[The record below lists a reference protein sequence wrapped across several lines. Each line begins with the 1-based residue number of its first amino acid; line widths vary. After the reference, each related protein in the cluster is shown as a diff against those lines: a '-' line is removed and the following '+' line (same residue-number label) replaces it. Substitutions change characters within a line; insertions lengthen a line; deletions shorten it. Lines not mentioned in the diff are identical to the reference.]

1 VRRAS
6 ILLVAF
12 ALCLS
17 LTPPLAGAV
26 PDARLTVSDVTVA
39 PDRPTTDEPTTVS
52 ATVALST
59 GSNSA
64 VELDDV
70 TLRAANGDRIDRAS
84 NPGSLSPG
92 DSLTVDLVG
101 EFADAGRQDLTV
113 VVRGTDGDGDDVKIE
128 RPVTVVIEDSPPG
141 ITVDS
146 DLVEGVTSPVDV
158 DIANPGVAP
167 VRNIEVSVL
176 QNTAVADRTFVPT
189 LAAGGEETLNLSVTP
204 EGDRQELSV
213 RVSYTT
219 ATGDRQTTFRRQNLR
234 VEPLRDDVGI
244 DVRPVREQQADVQ
257 AGGDLGSLLGGA
269 AGGASAGGNLQ
280 QGESEGETP
289 GQVEVAVTNFGNAPI
304 TEAVV
309 EPAGEEPLARQFV
322 GDLAPG
328 ETGTVT
334 VDLSEASGGD
344 IDVAVSY
351 RLDREQRQTRTTYEY
366 RPETAAITVTGVDM
380 QQDGDRLVITGNAGN
395 TGEASVSGV
404 VVAVGESE
412 FVAPAYPQRD
422 YFVGTVDGS
431 EFAPFEL
438 TARVDVNATSVP
450 VEVTYR
456 IDGET
461 VTERYDLP
469 VEGGDDEEDNG
480 ILGSLWPFSV
490 TTGLGVG
497 VSTVLG
503 IAALLPLYRWR
514 R

>member
-1 VRRAS
+1 MRRF
-6 ILLVAF
+6 ITLLVTA
-12 ALCLS
+12 ALVLS
-17 LTPPLAGAV
+17 LAPPSVGAV

-52 ATVALST
+52 ATVALSA

-70 TLRAANGDRIDRAS
+70 TLRDGDGDRLARAS

-101 EFADAGRQDLTV
+101 EFGEAGRQNLTV
-113 VVRGTDGDGDDVKIE
+113 VARGTDADGDDVAIR
-128 RPVTVVIEDSPPG
+128 RPVTVVVEDSPPG
-141 ITVDS
+141 IIVDA
-146 DLVEGVTSPVDV
+146 DLVEGVTSPVVV
-158 DIANPGVAP
+158 DIGNPGVDP
-167 VRNIEVSVL
+167 VRNVEVSVL
-176 QNTAVADRTFVPT
+176 KNTAVADRAFVPT
-189 LAAGGEETLNLSVTP
+189 LAAGGEETLNLTVTP
-204 EGDRQELSV
+204 DGDRQEIAV

-219 ATGDRQTTFRRQNLR
+219 ATGDRQTTFRRETLR
-234 VEPLRDDVGI
+234 VEPLEDDVGI

-269 AGGASAGGNLQ
+269 GGASAGGNLQ
-280 QGESEGETP
+280 QDDAEGETP

-304 TEAVV
+304 SEAVV
-309 EPAGEEPLARQFV
+309 EPTGEEPLARQFV

-351 RLDREQRQTRTTYEY
+351 RLDREQRETRTTYEY

-404 VVAVGESE
+404 VVSVGETDS
-412 FVAPAYPQRD
+412 VAPAYPQRD

-438 TARVDVNATSVP
+438 TARVDDNATSVP

-456 IDGET
+456 VDGEAF
-461 VTERYDLP
+461 TERYELP
-469 VEGGDDEEDNG
+469 VERTENSDDGGV
-480 ILGSLWPFSV
+480 LGSLWPFSLNAS
-490 TTGLGVG
+490 GLGISVA
-497 VSTVLG
+497 LG
-503 IAALLPLYRWR
+503 AVALVPLYRWR

>member
-1 VRRAS
+1 MRRFIA
-6 ILLVAF
+6 LLVAV
-12 ALCLS
+12 ALVLS
-17 LTPPLAGAV
+17 LAPPSVGAV

-52 ATVALST
+52 TTVALSA
-59 GSNSA
+59 GSTSA

-70 TLRAANGDRIDRAS
+70 TLQTDDGDRLARAS

-101 EFADAGRQDLTV
+101 EFDEAGRQNLTV
-113 VVRGTDGDGDDVKIE
+113 VARGTDADGDDVTIR
-128 RPVTVVIEDSPPG
+128 RPVTVVVEDSPPG
-141 ITVDS
+141 ITVDA
-146 DLVEGVTSPVDV
+146 DLVEGVTSPVV
-158 DIANPGVAP
+158 VELGNPGVDP
-167 VRNIEVSVL
+167 VRNVEVSVL
-176 QNTAVADRTFVPT
+176 KNTAVADRAFVPT
-189 LAAGGEETLNLSVTP
+189 LAAGGEETLNLTVTP
-204 EGDRQELSV
+204 DGDRQEIAV

-219 ATGDRQTTFRRQNLR
+219 ATGDRQTTFRRETLR
-234 VEPLRDDVGI
+234 VDPLEDDVGI

-269 AGGASAGGNLQ
+269 GGGGSAGGNLQ
-280 QGESEGETP
+280 QDDAEGETP

-344 IDVAVSY
+344 IDVAVNY

-404 VVAVGESE
+404 VVSVGETDS
-412 FVAPAYPQRD
+412 VTPAYPQRD

-438 TARVDVNATSVP
+438 TARADDNATTVP

-456 IDGET
+456 VDGEAF
-461 VTERYDLP
+461 TERYEFP
-469 VEGGDDEEDNG
+469 VERSEDADNG
-480 ILGSLWPFSV
+480 GVFGSLWPFS
-490 TTGLGVG
+490 LDIAGVG
-497 VSTVLG
+497 ISVALG
-503 IAALLPLYRWR
+503 AAALVPLYRWR